1 MIKLNLGCGTDI
13 REGWINIDSYE
24 RSNGTVNMDITKLT
38 YENNYADEICAR
50 DVLEHVTHRKTMD
63 VLREWYR
70 VLKPGGK
77 IYIQVPNMMG
87 WALAL
92 VYHKCS
98 DECVAE
104 HLYAHQDYPTNF
116 HYAGFTIPMLSKM
129 MQEVGFKNIESI
141 SEDRSE
147 IKTEQD
153 TNIHLW
159 ANK

>member
-77 IYIQVPNMMG
+77 IYSSTKYDG
-87 WALAL
+87 
-92 VYHKCS
+92 
-98 DECVAE
+98 
-104 HLYAHQDYPTNF
+104 
-116 HYAGFTIPMLSKM
+116 
-129 MQEVGFKNIESI
+129 VGISFSI
-141 SEDRSE
+141 S
-147 IKTEQD
+147 
-153 TNIHLW
+153 
-159 ANK
+159 

>member
-1 MIKLNLGCGTDI
+1 
-13 REGWINIDSYE
+13 
-24 RSNGTVNMDITKLT
+24 
-38 YENNYADEICAR
+38 
-50 DVLEHVTHRKTMD
+50 
-63 VLREWYR
+63 
-70 VLKPGGK
+70 
-77 IYIQVPNMMG
+77 MMG